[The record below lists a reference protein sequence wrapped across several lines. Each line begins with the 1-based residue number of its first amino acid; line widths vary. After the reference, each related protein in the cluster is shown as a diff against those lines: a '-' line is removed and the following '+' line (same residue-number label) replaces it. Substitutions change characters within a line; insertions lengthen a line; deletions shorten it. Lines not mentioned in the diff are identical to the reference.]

1 MNVDVVIQHAGCLF
15 VWVFLNQ
22 SGVPVPVVPSLV
34 AAGALA
40 SRGGPSFVV
49 MLAAAATAAVGA
61 DMAGMASNAGA
72 APRR

>member
-40 SRGGPSFVV
+40 GRTVNTRPPS
-49 MLAAAATAAVGA
+49 TRPSWSCRTRSSTRRRPGA
-61 DMAGMASNAGA
+61 
-72 APRR
+72 